1 MDKDKGPIS
10 WLKKWLA
17 NEESEEKKK
26 GKVQYL
32 IIVVLFGAA
41 IMIVSNMFFKGSSN
55 ADVAAFSNTNGTS
68 SDQAAEET
76 FGQKSGGGSSGI
88 TDYEE
93 VYKEQIKEAINH
105 IVGVKDA
112 TVYVNVDATEKK
124 VYEKNS
130 TSQTQTT
137 EETDPQGGKRQV
149 EDSSSEQQLVIV
161 QNGDKQVPVVIETKK
176 PAIRGVLIVAKGAE
190 NIKIKSMIIEAV
202 TRALDVPSHRVSVM
216 PKQN

>member
-10 WLKKWLA
+10 WLKRFIT
-17 NEESEEKKK
+17 NGGEEGKKQ
-26 GKVQYL
+26 GKVQYI
-32 IIVVLFGAA
+32 IIVVLLGAA
-41 IMIVSNMFFKGSSN
+41 IMLVSNLFMKENSSSN
-55 ADVAAFSNTNGTS
+55 ISAFSNTSNT
-68 SDQAAEET
+68 DNAAQET
-76 FGQKSGGGSSGI
+76 FGQKSGETSGGI
-88 TDYEE
+88 TNYEE
-93 VYKEQIKEAINH
+93 AYKDQIKEAINH

-130 TSQTQTT
+130 NTQIQTT
-137 EETDPQGGKRQV
+137 EETDPQGGKRHV
-149 EDSSSEQQLVIV
+149 EDSSSEEQLVVV

-176 PAIRGVLIVAKGAE
+176 PTIRGVLIVAKGAGD
-190 NIKIKSMIIEAV
+190 IKIKSMIIEAV